1 MTDSTVT
8 TEATAKNFASAVIEK
23 SRETLV
29 LVDFWADWCA
39 PCRMLMP
46 VLAALATEYSGKIQL
61 VKVNSDKEPQLA
73 TEYGVRSLPTV
84 KLFKAGQVVDE
95 FMGVLPEQAV
105 REYIERNL
113 DRPADHQIRA
123 AVELSGTGQH
133 DEAIKLLAAAL
144 VEDPKYDKTR
154 LALAEEQIEVGSLA
168 DARQT
173 LNEVSNQV
181 RFDAPFKSL
190 IARLELAEI
199 ANSDV
204 DRATLEKRIS
214 SNPDDLASR
223 EQLGAICFAAGENDA
238 AMEQWLEIVRRGQG
252 DIKNNGRE
260 NLIRSF
266 EVLGSQDQDVTRY
279 RRLLAQA
286 LN

>member
-84 KLFKAGQVVDE
+84 KFFKAGQVVDE

-123 AVELSGTGQH
+123 AVELSASGQH
-133 DEAIKLLAAAL
+133 VEAIKLLAAAL
-144 VEDPKYDKTR
+144 AEDPKYDKTR

-173 LNEVSNQV
+173 LNEASNQV

-204 DRATLEKRIS
+204 NRATLEKRIS

-223 EQLGAICFAAGENDA
+223 EQLGAICFAADENDA

-260 NLIRSF
+260 HLIRSF

>member
-61 VKVNSDKEPQLA
+61 VKVNTDKEPQLA

-95 FMGVLPEQAV
+95 FMGVLPERAV
-105 REYIERNL
+105 REFIERYL
-113 DRPADHQIRA
+113 DRPADHQIRV
-123 AVELSGTGQH
+123 AVELSATGQH

-144 VEDPKYDKTR
+144 AEDPKYDKTR

-214 SNPDDLASR
+214 SDPDDLASR

-252 DIKNNGRE
+252 DIKDNGRE

>member
-61 VKVNSDKEPQLA
+61 VKVNTDKEPQLA

-95 FMGVLPEQAV
+95 FMGVLPERAV
-105 REYIERNL
+105 REFIERYL
-113 DRPADHQIRA
+113 DRPADHQIRV
-123 AVELSGTGQH
+123 AVELSATGQH

-214 SNPDDLASR
+214 SNSDDLASR

-260 NLIRSF
+260 TLIRRF
-266 EVLGSQDQDVTRY
+266 EVLGSQDKDVTRY

>member
-84 KLFKAGQVVDE
+84 KFFKAGQVVDE

-173 LNEVSNQV
+173 LNEVSDQV

-204 DRATLEKRIS
+204 NRATLEKRIS

-223 EQLGAICFAAGENDA
+223 EQLGAICFAADENDA

-260 NLIRSF
+260 HLIRSF

>member
-1 MTDSTVT
+1 MTDSTAT
-8 TEATAKNFASAVIEK
+8 TEATAKNFANAVIEK

-46 VLAALATEYSGKIQL
+46 VLAALATEFSGKIQL
-61 VKVNSDKEPQLA
+61 VKVNTDKESQLA

-95 FMGVLPEQAV
+95 FMGVLPERAV
-105 REYIERNL
+105 RELIERYL
-113 DRPADHQIRA
+113 DRPADHQIRV
-123 AVELSGTGQH
+123 AVELSATGQH
-133 DEAIKLLAAAL
+133 DESIKLLAAAL
-144 VEDPKYDKTR
+144 AEDPKYDKTR

-223 EQLGAICFAAGENDA
+223 EQLGAICFAADENDA

-252 DIKNNGRE
+252 DIKDNGRE

>member
-1 MTDSTVT
+1 MTDSTAT

-23 SRETLV
+23 SRETPV

-61 VKVNSDKEPQLA
+61 VKVNTDKEPQLA

-95 FMGVLPEQAV
+95 FMGVLPERAV
-105 REYIERNL
+105 REYIERYL

-123 AVELSGTGQH
+123 AVELSATGQH

-173 LNEVSNQV
+173 LNQVSNQV

-204 DRATLEKRIS
+204 NRATLEKRIS

-223 EQLGAICFAAGENDA
+223 EQLGAICFAADENDA

-260 NLIRSF
+260 HLIRSF

>member
-84 KLFKAGQVVDE
+84 KFFKAGQVVDE

-173 LNEVSNQV
+173 LNEASNQV

-204 DRATLEKRIS
+204 NRATLEKRIS

-252 DIKNNGRE
+252 DIKDNGRE

>member
-61 VKVNSDKEPQLA
+61 VKVNTDKEPQLA

-95 FMGVLPEQAV
+95 FMGVLPERAV
-105 REYIERNL
+105 REFIERYL
-113 DRPADHQIRA
+113 DRPADHQIRV
-123 AVELSGTGQH
+123 AVELSATGQH

-144 VEDPKYDKTR
+144 AEDPKYDKTR

-173 LNEVSNQV
+173 LNEASNQV

-204 DRATLEKRIS
+204 NRATLEKRIS

-252 DIKNNGRE
+252 DIKENGRE
-260 NLIRSF
+260 NLIRTF

>member
-95 FMGVLPEQAV
+95 FMGVLPERAV
-105 REYIERNL
+105 RELIERYL
-113 DRPADHQIRA
+113 DRPADHQIRV
-123 AVELSGTGQH
+123 AVELSATGQH

-173 LNEVSNQV
+173 LSEVSDQV
-181 RFDAPFKSL
+181 RFDIPFKSL

-252 DIKNNGRE
+252 DIKDNGRE

>member
-61 VKVNSDKEPQLA
+61 VKVNTDQEPQLA

-84 KLFKAGQVVDE
+84 KFFKAGQVVDE

-123 AVELSGTGQH
+123 AVELSATGQH

-144 VEDPKYDKTR
+144 AEDPKYDKTR

-173 LNEVSNQV
+173 LNEASNQV

-204 DRATLEKRIS
+204 NRATLEKRIS

-223 EQLGAICFAAGENDA
+223 EQLGAICFAADENDA

-260 NLIRSF
+260 HLIRSF

>member
-61 VKVNSDKEPQLA
+61 VKVNTDKEPQLA

-123 AVELSGTGQH
+123 AVELSATGQH

-173 LNEVSNQV
+173 LNEASNQV

>member
-61 VKVNSDKEPQLA
+61 VKVNTDKEPQLA

-84 KLFKAGQVVDE
+84 KFFKAGQVVDE
-95 FMGVLPEQAV
+95 FMGVLPERAV
-105 REYIERNL
+105 REFIERYL
-113 DRPADHQIRA
+113 DRPADHQIRV
-123 AVELSGTGQH
+123 AVELSATGQH

-154 LALAEEQIEVGSLA
+154 LVLAEEQIEVGSLA

-252 DIKNNGRE
+252 DIKDNGRE

>member
-1 MTDSTVT
+1 MTDSTAT
-8 TEATAKNFASAVIEK
+8 TEATATNFASAVIEK

-61 VKVNSDKEPQLA
+61 VKVNTDKEPQLA

-84 KLFKAGQVVDE
+84 KFFKAGQVVDE

-173 LNEVSNQV
+173 LNEASNQV

-204 DRATLEKRIS
+204 DRTTLEKRIS

-223 EQLGAICFAAGENDA
+223 EQLGAICFAAGESDA
-238 AMEQWLEIVRRGQG
+238 AMKQWLEIVRRGQG
-252 DIKNNGRE
+252 DNKDNGRE
-260 NLIRSF
+260 HLIRSF
-266 EVLGSQDQDVTRY
+266 EVLCSQDQAVTRY

>member
-1 MTDSTVT
+1 
-8 TEATAKNFASAVIEK
+8 
-23 SRETLV
+23 
-29 LVDFWADWCA
+29 
-39 PCRMLMP
+39 MP

-61 VKVNSDKEPQLA
+61 VKVNTDKEPQLA

-84 KLFKAGQVVDE
+84 KFFKAGQVVDE

-173 LNEVSNQV
+173 LNEVSGQV

-204 DRATLEKRIS
+204 DRAALEKRIS
-214 SNPDDLASR
+214 SNLDDLASR

-260 NLIRSF
+260 HLIRSF

>member
-1 MTDSTVT
+1 MNDSTAP
-8 TEATAKNFASAVIEK
+8 TEATAKNFANAVIEK
-23 SRETLV
+23 SRETPV

-61 VKVNSDKEPQLA
+61 VKVNTDQEPQLA

-84 KLFKAGQVVDE
+84 KLFKGGQVVDE
-95 FMGVLPEQAV
+95 FMGVLPERAV
-105 REYIERNL
+105 REFIERYL
-113 DRPADHQIRA
+113 DRPADHQIRVA
-123 AVELSGTGQH
+123 AELAAAGQR
-133 DEAIKLLAAAL
+133 DEAIKLLAVTLA
-144 VEDPKYDKTR
+144 EDLKYDKTR
-154 LALAEEQIEVGSLA
+154 LALAEEQLEAGYLV

-173 LNEVSNQV
+173 LNGVSDQI

-190 IARLELAEI
+190 IARLELTEI

-214 SNPDDLASR
+214 SNPNDLTTR
-223 EQLGAICFAAGENDA
+223 EQLGAICFTTGDNEA
-238 AMEQWLEIVRRGQG
+238 AMDQWLQMVRRGQG
-252 DIKNNGRE
+252 DTKENGRE

-266 EVLGSQDQDVTRY
+266 EILGSQDQDVIRY

>member
-61 VKVNSDKEPQLA
+61 VKVNTEKEPQLA

-95 FMGVLPEQAV
+95 FMGVLPERAV
-105 REYIERNL
+105 REFIERYL
-113 DRPADHQIRA
+113 DRPADHQIRV
-123 AVELSGTGQH
+123 AVELSATGQH

-204 DRATLEKRIS
+204 DRAALEKRIS
-214 SNPDDLASR
+214 SNLDDLASR
-223 EQLGAICFAAGENDA
+223 EQLGAMCFAAGENDA

-252 DIKNNGRE
+252 DIKDNGRE

-266 EVLGSQDQDVTRY
+266 EVLGSQHQDVTRY

>member
-61 VKVNSDKEPQLA
+61 VKVNTEKEPQLA
-73 TEYGVRSLPTV
+73 TEHGVRSLPTV

-95 FMGVLPEQAV
+95 FMGVLPERAV

-173 LNEVSNQV
+173 LNEVSDKV

-204 DRATLEKRIS
+204 DRAALEKRIS
-214 SNPDDLASR
+214 SNLDDLASR
-223 EQLGAICFAAGENDA
+223 EQLGAICFSADENDT

>member
-84 KLFKAGQVVDE
+84 KFFKAGQVVDE

-113 DRPADHQIRA
+113 DRPADHQIQA
-123 AVELSGTGQH
+123 AVELSATGQH

-173 LNEVSNQV
+173 LNEVSDQV
-181 RFDAPFKSL
+181 RFDIPFKSL

-223 EQLGAICFAAGENDA
+223 EQLGAICFAADENDA

-252 DIKNNGRE
+252 DIKDNGRE

-266 EVLGSQDQDVTRY
+266 EALGSQDQDVTRY

>member
-61 VKVNSDKEPQLA
+61 VKVNTDKEPQLA

-95 FMGVLPEQAV
+95 FMGVLPERAV
-105 REYIERNL
+105 REFIERYL
-113 DRPADHQIRA
+113 DRPADHQIRV
-123 AVELSGTGQH
+123 AVELSATGQH

-173 LNEVSNQV
+173 LNEASNQV

-204 DRATLEKRIS
+204 NRATLEKRIS

-223 EQLGAICFAAGENDA
+223 EQLGAICFAADENDA

-252 DIKNNGRE
+252 DIKDNGRE

>member
-61 VKVNSDKEPQLA
+61 VKVNTDKEPQLA

-84 KLFKAGQVVDE
+84 KFFKAGQVVDE

-173 LNEVSNQV
+173 LNEVSDQA

-204 DRATLEKRIS
+204 NRATLEKRIS

-252 DIKNNGRE
+252 DIKDNGRE

>member
-1 MTDSTVT
+1 MTDSTAT

-23 SRETLV
+23 SRETPV

-61 VKVNSDKEPQLA
+61 VKVNTDKEPQLA
-73 TEYGVRSLPTV
+73 TEHGVRSLPTV

-95 FMGVLPEQAV
+95 FMGVLPERAV
-105 REYIERNL
+105 REFIERYL
-113 DRPADHQIRA
+113 DRPADHQIRV
-123 AVELSGTGQH
+123 AVELSATGQH

-173 LNEVSNQV
+173 LNDASNQV

-252 DIKNNGRE
+252 DLKNNGRE

>member
-1 MTDSTVT
+1 MTDSTAT

-23 SRETLV
+23 SRETPV

-61 VKVNSDKEPQLA
+61 VKVNTDKEPQLA

-95 FMGVLPEQAV
+95 FMGVLPERAV
-105 REYIERNL
+105 REFIERYL
-113 DRPADHQIRA
+113 DRPADHQIRV
-123 AVELSGTGQH
+123 AVELSATGQH
-133 DEAIKLLAAAL
+133 DESIKLLAAAL
-144 VEDPKYDKTR
+144 AEDPKYDKTR

-173 LNEVSNQV
+173 LNEVSDLV
-181 RFDAPFKSL
+181 RFDAPFKVL

-252 DIKNNGRE
+252 DIKENGRE
-260 NLIRSF
+260 NLIRTF
-266 EVLGSQDQDVTRY
+266 EVLGSQDQDVIRY

>member
-84 KLFKAGQVVDE
+84 KFFKAGQVVDE

-204 DRATLEKRIS
+204 NRATLEKRIS

-223 EQLGAICFAAGENDA
+223 EQLGAICFSADENDA

-260 NLIRSF
+260 HLIRSF

>member
-61 VKVNSDKEPQLA
+61 VKVNTDKEPQLA

-173 LNEVSNQV
+173 LNEASNQV

-223 EQLGAICFAAGENDA
+223 EQLGAICFAADENDA

-252 DIKNNGRE
+252 DIKDNGRE

>member
-61 VKVNSDKEPQLA
+61 VKVNTDKEPQLA

-95 FMGVLPEQAV
+95 FMGVLPERAV
-105 REYIERNL
+105 REFIERYL
-113 DRPADHQIRA
+113 DRPADHQIRV
-123 AVELSGTGQH
+123 AVELSATGQH

-144 VEDPKYDKTR
+144 AEDPKYDKTR

-173 LNEVSNQV
+173 LNEASNQV

-252 DIKNNGRE
+252 DIKDNGRE

>member
-84 KLFKAGQVVDE
+84 KFFKAGQVVDE

-173 LNEVSNQV
+173 LNEASNQV

-204 DRATLEKRIS
+204 NRATLEKRIS

-223 EQLGAICFAAGENDA
+223 EQLGAICFSAGENDA

-260 NLIRSF
+260 HLIRSF

>member
-61 VKVNSDKEPQLA
+61 VKVNTDKEPQLA

-95 FMGVLPEQAV
+95 FMGVLPERAV
-105 REYIERNL
+105 REFIERYL
-113 DRPADHQIRA
+113 DRPADHQIRV

-144 VEDPKYDKTR
+144 AEDPKYDKTR

-173 LNEVSNQV
+173 LNEASNQV

-204 DRATLEKRIS
+204 DRTTLEKRIS

-252 DIKNNGRE
+252 DIKDNGRE

>member
-61 VKVNSDKEPQLA
+61 VKVNTDKEPQLA

-84 KLFKAGQVVDE
+84 KFFKAGQVVDE
-95 FMGVLPEQAV
+95 FMGVLPERAV
-105 REYIERNL
+105 REFIERYL
-113 DRPADHQIRA
+113 DRPADHQIRV
-123 AVELSGTGQH
+123 AVELSATGQH

-144 VEDPKYDKTR
+144 AEDPKYDKTR

-223 EQLGAICFAAGENDA
+223 EQLGAICFAADENDA

-252 DIKNNGRE
+252 DIKDNGRE

>member
-61 VKVNSDKEPQLA
+61 VKVNTDKEPQLA

-95 FMGVLPEQAV
+95 FMGVLPERAV
-105 REYIERNL
+105 REFIERYL
-113 DRPADHQIRA
+113 DRPADHQIRV
-123 AVELSGTGQH
+123 AVELSETGQH

>member
-61 VKVNSDKEPQLA
+61 VKVNTDKEPQLA

-123 AVELSGTGQH
+123 AVELSATGQH

-173 LNEVSNQV
+173 LNEASNQV

-223 EQLGAICFAAGENDA
+223 EQLGAICFAADENDA

-260 NLIRSF
+260 HLIRSF

>member
-61 VKVNSDKEPQLA
+61 VKVNTDKEPQLA

-95 FMGVLPEQAV
+95 FMGVLPERAV
-105 REYIERNL
+105 REFIERYL
-113 DRPADHQIRA
+113 DRPADHQIRV
-123 AVELSGTGQH
+123 AVELSATGQH

-252 DIKNNGRE
+252 DIKDNGRE

>member
-61 VKVNSDKEPQLA
+61 VKVNTEKEPQLA

-84 KLFKAGQVVDE
+84 KFFKAGQVVDE

-123 AVELSGTGQH
+123 AVELSATGQH

-214 SNPDDLASR
+214 SNLDDLTSR

-252 DIKNNGRE
+252 DIKDNGRE

>member
-84 KLFKAGQVVDE
+84 KFFKAGQVVDE

-173 LNEVSNQV
+173 LNEASNQV

-204 DRATLEKRIS
+204 NRATLEKRIS

-223 EQLGAICFAAGENDA
+223 EQLGAICFAADENDA

-266 EVLGSQDQDVTRY
+266 EVLGSQDQGVTRY

>member
-61 VKVNSDKEPQLA
+61 VKVNTDKEPQLA

-84 KLFKAGQVVDE
+84 KFFKAGQVVDE

-144 VEDPKYDKTR
+144 AEDPKYDKTR

-252 DIKNNGRE
+252 DIKDNGRE

>member
-1 MTDSTVT
+1 MTDSTAT

-61 VKVNSDKEPQLA
+61 VKVNTDKEPQLA

-84 KLFKAGQVVDE
+84 KFFKAGQVVDE
-95 FMGVLPEQAV
+95 FMGVLPERAV
-105 REYIERNL
+105 REYIERYL

-123 AVELSGTGQH
+123 AVELSATGQH

-223 EQLGAICFAAGENDA
+223 EQLGAICFAADENDA

-252 DIKNNGRE
+252 DIKDNGRE

-279 RRLLAQA
+279 RRLLAQV